1 MINNSLS
8 VIQKR
13 LVTLIIN
20 AVLLAGGLTF
30 LLFQLIYT
38 MVDYLP
44 FYMASIFYFIHD
56 LLGQVIPFT
65 LIYIAL
71 FLVFILLLS
80 RKWSLEFQRLQE
92 STDRM
97 MTDQFDDQDAP
108 KFSYPEWRKLSD
120 HIKQVSDQLQS
131 AMAEERRAVEGK
143 NELITNVS
151 HDLRT
156 PLTSIIGYMRLI
168 EGDQYIDE
176 VELRYYTSVVY
187 DKSLRLERMVNDL
200 FEYTRLNFG
209 YPNLNDD
216 EIDLIQLLMQLKSQL
231 HPQLNEAGMDVHL
244 YNQVDQLIITAD
256 GDKLA
261 RVFENLLMNAV
272 KYGKGTKTIDLSAQT
287 RGHEAIIDVTNYGP
301 KIPEAELPHI
311 FERFYR
317 VEKSRAVETGG
328 SGLGL
333 AITKSIVDLYG
344 GHIDVVSTHHATTF
358 KVVLPLINQ

>member
-13 LVTLIIN
+13 LVTLIIK
-20 AVLLAGGLTF
+20 AVLLAGGLTL
-30 LLFQLIYT
+30 LLFQLVHI
-38 MVDYLP
+38 MIDDLP
-44 FYMASIFYFIHD
+44 FYIASIFYFIHD
-56 LLGQVIPFT
+56 FLGQAIPFT
-65 LIYIAL
+65 LIYITL
-71 FLVFILLLS
+71 FMAFIMLLS

-97 MTDQFDDQDAP
+97 TDQLDNQEP
-108 KFSYPEWRKLSD
+108 PQFSYSEWKELSE
-120 HIKQVSDQLQS
+120 HINQVSDQLKY

-209 YPNLNDD
+209 YSNLNDD
-216 EIDLIQLLMQLKSQL
+216 DIDLIQLLMQLKSQL
-231 HPQLNEAGMDVHL
+231 RPQLNEAGMDVHL
-244 YNQVDQLIITAD
+244 YNQVDQLMITAD

-261 RVFENLLMNAV
+261 RVFENLLMNAM

-301 KIPEAELPHI
+301 KIPEVDLPHI